1 MKVLFL
7 PEVEDYLFELIE
19 ILYHKEYFG
28 FKESAISY
36 VVDLENDIKNLLPN
50 KVKRPAPTYF
60 DKFGKKLLYAVF
72 EKNNQTQ
79 WYVFFNA
86 YQEKDEQIV
95 LLVRHISNNHMIAQF
110 L

>member
-36 VVDLENDIKNLLPN
+36 VVDLENDIKNLLPI

-72 EKNNQTQ
+72 EKTTKHNGMYFSMPIRRKTN
-79 WYVFFNA
+79 
-86 YQEKDEQIV
+86 K
-95 LLVRHISNNHMIAQF
+95 
-110 L
+110 